1 MDQDRDRLTPALNKI
16 KASIKTRLASG
27 IITQADLEK
36 LDKGLSVDL
45 TDYVAYQNLK
55 SEAFAGGKLSLH
67 EANMIYGWLGN
78 TPEQF
83 NRAPVEVKSLVTQ
96 IIGELLNARKAA

>member
-1 MDQDRDRLTPALNKI
+1 
-16 KASIKTRLASG
+16 
-27 IITQADLEK
+27 
-36 LDKGLSVDL
+36 
-45 TDYVAYQNLK
+45 
-55 SEAFAGGKLSLH
+55 LSLL